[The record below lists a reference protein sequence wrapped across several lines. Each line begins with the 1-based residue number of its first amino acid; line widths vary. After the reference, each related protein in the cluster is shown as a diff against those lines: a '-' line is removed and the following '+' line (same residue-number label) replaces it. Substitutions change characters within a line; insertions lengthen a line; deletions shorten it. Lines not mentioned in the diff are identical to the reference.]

1 MIRQKIPQET
11 KSTHLVSIVED
22 NQHTARNLQ
31 ELLSKSSDFQFLKHY
46 PDAQKAIEQIPEN
59 EPDIVILDIGLPGK
73 SGLECLKVLKE
84 KTPNTKYVIFTV
96 FEDEEKIVEAIQ
108 GGASGY
114 LLKDT
119 SPELFLAEL
128 KVIVLGGAPLTPRI
142 ADKIIR
148 EFTKKEETQNPPIEN
163 QNTLGLT
170 KRKLQILN
178 FIALGMT
185 VPDIADELDIS
196 SHTVSRHIEKIY
208 KKMEVHSKSE
218 AIIRG
223 RRMGIIRDIPGYP

>member
-1 MIRQKIPQET
+1 MVAAPESPKES
-11 KSTHLVSIVED
+11 KSSYLVSIIED
-22 NQHTARNLQ
+22 NRHTALNLQ

-46 PDAQKAIEQIPEN
+46 PNSQKAIELLPQET
-59 EPDIVILDIGLPGK
+59 PDIVILDIGLPGK
-73 SGLECLKVLKE
+73 NGLECLLELKE

-96 FEDEEKIVEAIQ
+96 FEDEEKIVEAIRA
-108 GGASGY
+108 GASGY

-128 KVIVLGGAPLTPRI
+128 KVITLGGAPLTPRI

-148 EFTKKEETQNPPIEN
+148 EFSKKEGTKNPPIT
-163 QNTLGLT
+163 NTLGLT
-170 KRKLQILN
+170 EREMQILN
-178 FIALGMT
+178 LVALGMT
-185 VPDIADELDIS
+185 FPDIAEELDIS

-208 KKMEVHSKSE
+208 KKMEVHSRSE

-223 RRMGIIRDIPGYP
+223 RRMGIIRDVPGYP

>member
-1 MIRQKIPQET
+1 MVLQKISTTT
-11 KSTHLVSIVED
+11 KSNYLVSIVED
-22 NQHTARNLQ
+22 SPHTALNLQ
-31 ELLSKSSDFQFLKHY
+31 ELLSKSNEFKFLEHY
-46 PDAQKAIEQIPEN
+46 PNSHQAIEKIPLN
-59 EPDIVILDIGLPGK
+59 IPDIVILDIGLPEK
-73 SGLECLKVLKE
+73 SGLECLKELKE

-108 GGASGY
+108 AGASGY

-148 EFTKKEETQNPPIEN
+148 EFTKKEESKNQPV

-185 VPDIADELDIS
+185 VSDIADELDIS

-223 RRMGIIRDIPGYP
+223 RRMGIIQDIPGYP

>member
-1 MIRQKIPQET
+1 M
-11 KSTHLVSIVED
+11 VSIIED
-22 NQHTARNLQ
+22 NRHTALNLQ
-31 ELLSKSSDFQFLKHY
+31 ELLSNSSDFQFLRHY
-46 PDAQKAIEQIPEN
+46 PNSQKAIEDIPEN
-59 EPDIVILDIGLPGK
+59 IPDIVILDIGLPGK
-73 SGLECLKVLKE
+73 NGLECLKELKE

-108 GGASGY
+108 GGVSGY

-119 SPELFLAEL
+119 PPELFLAEL
-128 KVIVLGGAPLTPRI
+128 KVIILGGASLTPRI

-148 EFTKKEETQNPPIEN
+148 EFTKKEENQNPPI

-170 KRKLQILN
+170 KRQLQILN
-178 FIALGMT
+178 FVALGMT
-185 VPDIADELDIS
+185 VADIADELDIS

-223 RRMGIIRDIPGYP
+223 RRMGIIRDVPGYP

>member
-1 MIRQKIPQET
+1 MIRQKIQQET
-11 KSTHLVSIVED
+11 KSPYLVSIVED
-22 NQHTARNLQ
+22 NRHTALNLQ

-46 PDAQKAIEQIPEN
+46 PDAQKAIEHVPEN
-59 EPDIVILDIGLPGK
+59 APDIVILDIGLPGR
-73 SGLECLKVLKE
+73 SGLECLAELKK

-96 FEDEEKIVEAIQ
+96 FEDEDKIVEAIQ

-148 EFTKKEETQNPPIEN
+148 EFTKKEEIQNPPIV
-163 QNTLGLT
+163 NTLGLT

-223 RRMGIIRDIPGYP
+223 RRMGIIRDVPGYP

>member
-1 MIRQKIPQET
+1 M
-11 KSTHLVSIVED
+11 VSIIED
-22 NQHTARNLQ
+22 NRHTALNLQ
-31 ELLSKSSDFQFLKHY
+31 ELLSNSSDFQFLRHY
-46 PDAQKAIEQIPEN
+46 PDSQKAIEDIPEN
-59 EPDIVILDIGLPGK
+59 IPDIVILDIGLPGK
-73 SGLECLKVLKE
+73 NGLECLKELKE

-108 GGASGY
+108 GGVSGY

-119 SPELFLAEL
+119 PPELFLAEL
-128 KVIVLGGAPLTPRI
+128 KVIILGGASLTPRI

-148 EFTKKEETQNPPIEN
+148 EFTKKEENQNPPI

-170 KRKLQILN
+170 KRQLQILN
-178 FIALGMT
+178 FVALGMT
-185 VPDIADELDIS
+185 VADIADELDIS

-223 RRMGIIRDIPGYP
+223 RRMGIIRDVPGYP

>member
-1 MIRQKIPQET
+1 MIHSKISQKT
-11 KSTHLVSIVED
+11 KPPYLVSIIED
-22 NQHTARNLQ
+22 NRHTTLNLQ
-31 ELLSKSSDFQFLKHY
+31 ELLSNSSDFQFLRHY
-46 PDAQKAIEQIPEN
+46 PDSQKAIEDIPEN
-59 EPDIVILDIGLPGK
+59 IPDIVILDIGLPGK
-73 SGLECLKVLKE
+73 NGLECLKELKE

-108 GGASGY
+108 GGVSGY

-119 SPELFLAEL
+119 PPELFLAEL
-128 KVIVLGGAPLTPRI
+128 KVIILGGASLTPRI

-148 EFTKKEETQNPPIEN
+148 EFTKKEENQNPPI

-170 KRKLQILN
+170 KRQLQILN
-178 FIALGMT
+178 FVALGMT
-185 VPDIADELDIS
+185 VADIADELDIS

-223 RRMGIIRDIPGYP
+223 RRMGIIRDVPGYP

>member
-1 MIRQKIPQET
+1 M
-11 KSTHLVSIVED
+11 VSIIED
-22 NQHTARNLQ
+22 NQHTALNLQ
-31 ELLSKSSDFQFLKHY
+31 ELLSNSSDFQFLRHY
-46 PDAQKAIEQIPEN
+46 PDSQKAIEDIPEN
-59 EPDIVILDIGLPGK
+59 IPDIVILDIGLPGK
-73 SGLECLKVLKE
+73 NGLECLKELKE

-108 GGASGY
+108 GGVSGY

-119 SPELFLAEL
+119 PPELFLAEL
-128 KVIVLGGAPLTPRI
+128 KVIILGGASLTPRI

-148 EFTKKEETQNPPIEN
+148 EFTKKEENQNPPI

-170 KRKLQILN
+170 KRQLQILN
-178 FIALGMT
+178 FVALGMT
-185 VPDIADELDIS
+185 VADIADELDIS

-223 RRMGIIRDIPGYP
+223 RRMGIIRDVPGYP

>member
-1 MIRQKIPQET
+1 MVRQTTQTET
-11 KSTHLVSIVED
+11 KSPYLVSIVED
-22 NQHTARNLQ
+22 NRHTALNLQ
-31 ELLSKSSDFQFLKHY
+31 ELLNKSSDFRFLKHY
-46 PDAQKAIEQIPEN
+46 SNSQKAIESIPE
-59 EPDIVILDIGLPGK
+59 EAPDLVILDIGLPGK
-73 SGLECLKVLKE
+73 NGLECLKELRE

-128 KVIVLGGAPLTPRI
+128 KVIVLGGAPLTARI

-148 EFTKKEETQNPPIEN
+148 EFAKKEETKNPPIV
-163 QNTLGLT
+163 NTLGLT
-170 KRKLQILN
+170 ERELQILN
-178 FIALGMT
+178 FVALGMT
-185 VPDIADELDIS
+185 FPDIAEELDIS

-208 KKMEVHSKSE
+208 KKMEVHSRSE

-223 RRMGIIRDIPGYP
+223 RRMGIIRDVPGYP

>member
-1 MIRQKIPQET
+1 MVRQTTQTET
-11 KSTHLVSIVED
+11 KSPYFVSIVED
-22 NQHTARNLQ
+22 NRHTALNLQ
-31 ELLSKSSDFQFLKHY
+31 ELLNKSSDFRFLKHY
-46 PDAQKAIEQIPEN
+46 SNSQKAIESMPE
-59 EPDIVILDIGLPGK
+59 EAPDLVILDIGLPGK
-73 SGLECLKVLKE
+73 NGLECLKELRE

-128 KVIVLGGAPLTPRI
+128 KVIVLGGAPLTARI

-148 EFTKKEETQNPPIEN
+148 EFAKKEETKNPPIV
-163 QNTLGLT
+163 NTLGLT
-170 KRKLQILN
+170 ERELQILN
-178 FIALGMT
+178 FVALGMT
-185 VPDIADELDIS
+185 FPDIAEELDIS

-208 KKMEVHSKSE
+208 KKMEVHSRSE

-223 RRMGIIRDIPGYP
+223 RRMGIIRDVPGYP

>member
-1 MIRQKIPQET
+1 MVRQTTQTET
-11 KSTHLVSIVED
+11 KAPYLVSIVED
-22 NQHTARNLQ
+22 NRHTALNLQ
-31 ELLSKSSDFQFLKHY
+31 ELLSNSPDFRFLKHY
-46 PDAQKAIEQIPEN
+46 SNSQKAIDSLPE
-59 EPDIVILDIGLPGK
+59 EAPDIVILDIGLPGK
-73 SGLECLKVLKE
+73 NGLECLKELKE

-128 KVIVLGGAPLTPRI
+128 KVIVLGGAPLTARI

-148 EFTKKEETQNPPIEN
+148 EFAKKEETKNPPIV
-163 QNTLGLT
+163 NTLGLT
-170 KRKLQILN
+170 ERELQILN
-178 FIALGMT
+178 FVALGMT
-185 VPDIADELDIS
+185 FPDIAEELDIS

-208 KKMEVHSKSE
+208 KKMEVHSRSE

-223 RRMGIIRDIPGYP
+223 RRMGIIRDVPGYP

>member
-1 MIRQKIPQET
+1 MIRSKISQKT
-11 KSTHLVSIVED
+11 KSPYLVSIIED
-22 NQHTARNLQ
+22 NQHTALNLQ
-31 ELLSKSSDFQFLKHY
+31 ELLSNSSDFQFLGHY
-46 PDAQKAIEQIPEN
+46 PDSQKAIEGIPEN
-59 EPDIVILDIGLPGK
+59 IPDIVILDIGLPGK
-73 SGLECLKVLKE
+73 NGLECLKELKE

-108 GGASGY
+108 GGVSGY

-128 KVIVLGGAPLTPRI
+128 KVIVLGGASLTPRI

-148 EFTKKEETQNPPIEN
+148 EFTKKEETQNPPI

-170 KRKLQILN
+170 KRQLQILN
-178 FIALGMT
+178 FVALGMT
-185 VPDIADELDIS
+185 VADIADELDIS

-223 RRMGIIRDIPGYP
+223 RRMGIIRDVPGYP

>member
-1 MIRQKIPQET
+1 MVKPETSQEI
-11 KSTHLVSIVED
+11 KSLYLVSIIED
-22 NQHTARNLQ
+22 NAHTALNLQ
-31 ELLSKSSDFQFLKHY
+31 ELLSKSGDFQFLKHY
-46 PDAQKAIEQIPEN
+46 TSAQQAILSLPDEV
-59 EPDIVILDIGLPGK
+59 PDIVILDIGLPGK
-73 SGLECLKVLKE
+73 NGLECLKELRLK
-84 KTPNTKYVIFTV
+84 TLNTKYVIFTV

-119 SPELFLAEL
+119 PPALFLAEL
-128 KVIVLGGAPLTPRI
+128 RVIVLGGAPLTARI

-148 EFTKKEETQNPPIEN
+148 EFTKKEETKITPLV
-163 QNTLGLT
+163 NTLGLT
-170 KRKLQILN
+170 ERELQILN
-178 FIALGMT
+178 FVALGMT
-185 VPDIADELDIS
+185 FPDIAEELDIS

-223 RRMGIIRDIPGYP
+223 RRMGIIRDVPGYP

>member
-1 MIRQKIPQET
+1 MVRQTTQTET
-11 KSTHLVSIVED
+11 KSPYFVSIVED
-22 NQHTARNLQ
+22 NRHTALNLQ
-31 ELLSKSSDFQFLKHY
+31 ELLNKSSDFRFLKHY
-46 PDAQKAIEQIPEN
+46 SNSQKAIESIPE
-59 EPDIVILDIGLPGK
+59 EAPDLVILDIGLPGK
-73 SGLECLKVLKE
+73 NGLECLKELRE

-128 KVIVLGGAPLTPRI
+128 KVIVLGGAPLTARI

-148 EFTKKEETQNPPIEN
+148 EFAKKEETKNPPIV
-163 QNTLGLT
+163 NTLGLT
-170 KRKLQILN
+170 ERELQILN
-178 FIALGMT
+178 FVALGMT
-185 VPDIADELDIS
+185 FPDIAEELDIS

-208 KKMEVHSKSE
+208 KKMEVHSRSE

-223 RRMGIIRDIPGYP
+223 RRMGIIRDVPGYP

>member
-1 MIRQKIPQET
+1 MIHSKISQKT
-11 KSTHLVSIVED
+11 KPPYLVSIIED
-22 NQHTARNLQ
+22 NRHTALNLQ
-31 ELLSKSSDFQFLKHY
+31 ELLSNSSDFQFLRHY
-46 PDAQKAIEQIPEN
+46 PDSQKAIEDIPEN
-59 EPDIVILDIGLPGK
+59 IPDIVILDIGLPGK
-73 SGLECLKVLKE
+73 NGLECLKELKE

-108 GGASGY
+108 GGVSGY

-119 SPELFLAEL
+119 PPELFLAEL
-128 KVIVLGGAPLTPRI
+128 KVIILGGASLTPRI

-148 EFTKKEETQNPPIEN
+148 EFTKKEENQNPPI

-170 KRKLQILN
+170 KRQLQILN
-178 FIALGMT
+178 FVALGMT
-185 VPDIADELDIS
+185 VADIADELDIS

-223 RRMGIIRDIPGYP
+223 RRMGIIRDVPGYP

>member
-1 MIRQKIPQET
+1 MAPQKISTTT
-11 KSTHLVSIVED
+11 KPNYLVSIVED
-22 NQHTARNLQ
+22 NSHAALNLQ
-31 ELLSKSSDFQFLKHY
+31 ELLSKSNEFKFLEHY
-46 PDAQKAIEQIPEN
+46 SNSHKAIEQIPFN
-59 EPDIVILDIGLPGK
+59 TPDIVILDIGLPEK
-73 SGLECLKVLKE
+73 NGLECLKELKE

-108 GGASGY
+108 AGASGY

-148 EFTKKEETQNPPIEN
+148 EFTKKEESKNQPV

-185 VPDIADELDIS
+185 VSDIADELDIS

-223 RRMGIIRDIPGYP
+223 RRMGIIQDIPGYP

>member
-1 MIRQKIPQET
+1 M
-11 KSTHLVSIVED
+11 VSIIED
-22 NQHTARNLQ
+22 NQHTALNLQ
-31 ELLSKSSDFQFLKHY
+31 ELLSNSSDFQFLEHY
-46 PDAQKAIEQIPEN
+46 PDSQKAIEGIQRNI
-59 EPDIVILDIGLPGK
+59 PDIVILDIGLPGK
-73 SGLECLKVLKE
+73 NGLECLKELKE

-108 GGASGY
+108 GGVSGY

-148 EFTKKEETQNPPIEN
+148 EFTKKEENQNPPI

-170 KRKLQILN
+170 KRQLQILN
-178 FIALGMT
+178 FVALGMT
-185 VPDIADELDIS
+185 VADIADELDIS

-223 RRMGIIRDIPGYP
+223 RRMGIIRDVPGYP

>member
-1 MIRQKIPQET
+1 MPRTE
-11 KSTHLVSIVED
+11 KSKSPAKFHLVSILED
-22 NQHTARNLQ
+22 NDHTASNLRILLEGSGDFRFLRRYSAAQ
-31 ELLSKSSDFQFLKHY
+31 EAVESL
-46 PDAQKAIEQIPEN
+46 PREV
-59 EPDIVILDIGLPGK
+59 PDIVILDIGLPGK
-73 SGLECLKVLKE
+73 NGLECLKELKVL
-84 KTPNTKYVIFTV
+84 TPNTKYVIYTV

-128 KVIVLGGAPLTPRI
+128 RVIVLGGAPLTPRI

-148 EFTKKEETQNPPIEN
+148 EFAKREENKRLPIQNS
-163 QNTLGLT
+163 LGLT
-170 KRKLQILN
+170 ERELQILN
-178 FIALGMT
+178 FVALGMT
-185 VPDIADELDIS
+185 FPDIAEELDIS

-208 KKMEVHSKSE
+208 KKMEVHSRSE